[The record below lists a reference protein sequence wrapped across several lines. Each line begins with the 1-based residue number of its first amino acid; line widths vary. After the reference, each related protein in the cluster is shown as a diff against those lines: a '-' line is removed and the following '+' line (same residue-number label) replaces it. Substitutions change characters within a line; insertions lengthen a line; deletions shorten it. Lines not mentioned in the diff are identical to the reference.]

1 MARLIT
7 TKDVIFHCLPHIG
20 GRVLDLGAGT
30 AKYKPILIKKASEYI
45 ACDAKK
51 TKDIDIICNVENLAF
66 AAESFDTVISTQVF
80 EHLANPFKT
89 VEEIKKVLKPGGCA
103 VVTAPFIVPFHSD
116 PDDYFR
122 FSKEGLEEIFKSIG
136 FEIVESGIY
145 GGFFMVL
152 SEMIHFS
159 WFNPYK
165 NKSRRFFPIIEKI
178 AKFLDKIFFSKIIY
192 ANSFTVAKKK

>member
-89 VEEIKKVLKPGGCA
+89 VEEIKKVLQ
-103 VVTAPFIVPFHSD
+103 
-116 PDDYFR
+116 
-122 FSKEGLEEIFKSIG
+122 
-136 FEIVESGIY
+136 
-145 GGFFMVL
+145 
-152 SEMIHFS
+152 
-159 WFNPYK
+159 
-165 NKSRRFFPIIEKI
+165 
-178 AKFLDKIFFSKIIY
+178 
-192 ANSFTVAKKK
+192 NSYL